1 MSSSAETCRQI
12 YARDL
17 RNGDVITWT
26 GSFQQYQVCSKPE
39 PDEEISG
46 RVSFQAHRTERYAPV
61 VGTRLRED
69 EICTFYYGDTRNR
82 TFIQSGA

>member
-1 MSSSAETCRQI
+1 MSSSAEICRQI

-17 RNGDVITWT
+17 RYGDIITWT
-26 GSFQQYQVCSKPE
+26 GSFQQYQVCSDPE

-46 RVSFQAHRTERYAPV
+46 RIRFQAHRAEMGAPA